1 MLPLRPPQW
10 TPFANLPWRYRFQ
23 QKGFS
28 ISTKYASSLAAAVSR
43 ESSTHQIYRSL
54 SNDPFVNLSIEN
66 FLLEHSPQDSSILF
80 LYINRPCVVIGRNQ
94 NPWLEINL
102 RELDRGP
109 QRIADGSTN
118 NAPFVRRRSGGGAVF
133 HDEGNLNYCVIC
145 PKPVF
150 HRDKHAEMVVRALQ
164 RVGAVNT
171 RVNER
176 HDIVLGQDPGTLSR
190 EAIKVE
196 TGHPTSLRTEKII
209 PHSLKISG
217 SAYKLTRFRALHHG
231 TCLIDSPNLRNI
243 TSFLRSP
250 ARPYLKAKGVE
261 SVRSP
266 VGNVSSVVDSTFL
279 MDQVI
284 SNIME
289 EFAQLYGIHPD
300 AVLRAQRAHAIDP
313 EVHMAQNWAVGGL
326 ADIHA
331 LGEPEI
337 VQGIQELHS
346 LEWKYCQSPQFTFS
360 THPTDEDP
368 RPRPPFPQYL
378 PSSTRVFLRV
388 KSGAIISS
396 QISTSANP
404 EQADVQSEQ
413 TGQILANRKLHEI
426 SDWAGVLAG
435 SGAFDS
441 QDEIRNV
448 SSWLA
453 SKLGR

>member
-1 MLPLRPPQW
+1 M
-10 TPFANLPWRYRFQ
+10 A
-23 QKGFS
+23 
-28 ISTKYASSLAAAVSR
+28 
-43 ESSTHQIYRSL
+43 
-54 SNDPFVNLSIEN
+54 
-66 FLLEHSPQDSSILF
+66 
-80 LYINRPCVVIGRNQ
+80 RNQ
-94 NPWLEINL
+94 SSRAGSWAPEHCGWIYE
-102 RELDRGP
+102 
-109 QRIADGSTN
+109 QRTLC
-118 NAPFVRRRSGGGAVF
+118 
-133 HDEGNLNYCVIC
+133 NLNYCVIC

-190 EAIKVE
+190 EAVKVE
-196 TGHPTSLRTEKII
+196 TGHPKSLRTEKTI

-231 TCLIDSPNLRNI
+231 TCLIDSPNLGNI

-250 ARPYLKAKGVE
+250 ARPYLKAKGVD

-289 EFAQLYGIHPD
+289 EFAQLYGMHPD
-300 AVLRAQRAHAIDP
+300 AILRAQRAHAIDP

-326 ADIHA
+326 ADSHA
-331 LGEPEI
+331 LA
-337 VQGIQELHS
+337 L
-346 LEWKYCQSPQFTFS
+346 TN
-360 THPTDEDP
+360 THAPA
-368 RPRPPFPQYL
+368 Q
-378 PSSTRVFLRV
+378 TRVFLRV

-404 EQADVQSEQ
+404 EQADVQSER
-413 TGQILANRKLHEI
+413 TSQILANRKLHEI
-426 SDWAGVLAG
+426 SDWAGVIAG

>member
-1 MLPLRPPQW
+1 MLPLRPLQW
-10 TPFANLPWRYRFQ
+10 TPSANLPWLYRFQ
-23 QKGFS
+23 PRAL
-28 ISTKYASSLAAAVSR
+28 STSRKYASSLAEAASR
-43 ESSTHQIYRSL
+43 ESSQHQIYRSL

-66 FLLEHSPQDSSILF
+66 FLLEHAPQDSSILF

-94 NPWLEINL
+94 NPWLEIDL
-102 RELDRGP
+102 QALDRET
-109 QRIADGSTN
+109 RSIADGSTN

-171 RVNER
+171 AVNGR
-176 HDIVLGQDPGTLSR
+176 HDIVLGQDSKEPSKEVIKIGT
-190 EAIKVE
+190 EDA
-196 TGHPTSLRTEKII
+196 TSPRIEKT
-209 PHSLKISG
+209 PHALKISG

-231 TCLIDSPNLRNI
+231 TCLIDSPNLGNI
-243 TSFLRSP
+243 SAFLRSP

-266 VGNVSSVVDSTFL
+266 VGNVSSAVDSTFL
-279 MDQVI
+279 MDRVI
-284 SNIME
+284 TNIME
-289 EFAQLYGIHPD
+289 EFAQLYGLHPD
-300 AVLRAQRAHAIDP
+300 AVLKVQRAHAFDP
-313 EVHMAQNWAVGGL
+313 EVHMGHNWAVGGL
-326 ADIHA
+326 AEINA
-331 LGEPEI
+331 LDEPEI
-337 VQGIQELHS
+337 VKGIQELHS

-360 THPTDEDP
+360 THPTEDDP
-368 RPRPPFPQYL
+368 RPRPPLPPNL

-396 QISTSANP
+396 QISTSADSQ
-404 EQADVQSEQ
+404 QADIQSGKIHQVLE
-413 TGQILANRKLHEI
+413 NRKLHEI
-426 SDWAGVLAG
+426 SDWASLLAG

-441 QDEIRNV
+441 QEVIRNL

-453 SKLGR
+453 DKLGH